1 MNPGVSAASDLMTNP
16 EVIISS
22 RLLIAAFV
30 GAMVGLERK
39 KVKGDPAILRMHI
52 FICVGAALVSAVG
65 EWLAADFGGDP
76 ARIAAQVI
84 GSIGFL
90 GMGVIFRHGPNI
102 SGLTTASSLWVTG
115 CVGVALGLGA
125 YIIGIVA
132 AIIILS
138 TLFIIKDKPAEKSDS
153 D

>member
-1 MNPGVSAASDLMTNP
+1 MDKVLNLLMSNP

-22 RLLIAAFV
+22 RLLIAALV
-30 GAMVGLERK
+30 GAVVGLERK

-132 AIIILS
+132 AMIILS
-138 TLFIIKDKPAEKSDS
+138 TLFLIKDKPANDKTE
-153 D
+153 

>member
-1 MNPGVSAASDLMTNP
+1 MEKFLEMLMTNP

>member
-1 MNPGVSAASDLMTNP
+1 MEKFLEMLMTNP

-138 TLFIIKDKPAEKSDS
+138 TLFIIKDKPTEKSDS